1 MKMSVPT
8 HMMTTNGTA
17 APTDQAH
24 ALWLVAASLLRT
36 VALASAVSLL
46 PALAFAEGQNPTT
59 ENAAIKMAQGAPNAQ
74 QPTVAAR
81 AWLGIRIKDVTPEI
95 VASEGV
101 QSLVGALVVEVVPG
115 SPAMGILV
123 PGDIVLDVNNQE
135 VISAH
140 DLTAKIQRVAPGTNV
155 TLKIWRDHAATDVS
169 ARLGVLP
176 PMPPR

>member
-1 MKMSVPT
+1 MI
-8 HMMTTNGTA
+8 
-17 APTDQAH
+17 
-24 ALWLVAASLLRT
+24 RT
-36 VALASAVSLL
+36 LALAAAVSL
-46 PALAFAEGQNPTT
+46 PALAFAGESYWPEGKAFPTDART
-59 ENAAIKMAQGAPNAQ
+59 KLAQGAPNAQ

-123 PGDIVLDVNNQE
+123 PGDIVLDVDNRE

-140 DLTAKIQRVAPGTNV
+140 DLTAKIQRLAPGTNV
-155 TLKIWRDHAATDVS
+155 TLKIWREHAATDVS

-176 PMPPR
+176 PTPPQ

>member
-1 MKMSVPT
+1 MKMSVPNL
-8 HMMTTNGTA
+8 MITTNGTA

-36 VALASAVSLL
+36 LVLGSAVSLL
-46 PALAFAEGQNPTT
+46 PALAFAEGP
-59 ENAAIKMAQGAPNAQ
+59 ENAAIKLAQGAPNAQ

-123 PGDIVLDVNNQE
+123 PGDIVLDVDNQE

-155 TLKIWRDHAATDVS
+155 TLKIWREHAATDVS

-176 PMPPR
+176 PTPPQ